1 MRACTHCFVSTTW
14 VANASPSE
22 SSPGICD
29 FGHGYQP
36 ATWPTTAWID
46 SLTQL
51 TQLYEAADA
60 SNLGLTLSAHVQADW
75 RVFSFNDSGVV
86 HSFVA
91 SAIGESHRL
100 LGADALVNLKS
111 VADDDGSSAIT
122 DWAEFSAEIRTRNR
136 YFPQTV
142 PDRRVLERVLL
153 EHVQTVRTDVEL
165 FRARSVNDTESPPS
179 QDQMGAP
186 PSQKAK
192 GGRANP
198 TGIPYLY
205 LAFSKETCVYESRA
219 GNHAQLAIGTFKPN
233 RDLRVLNL
241 ADVDPPDFF
250 SVEDIGAVEEQVRR
264 ISSYRYLVALG
275 EELSRPIRSS
285 DLAIDYIPT
294 QYLCELAKSLEMDGV
309 LYSSAQHNEG
319 RNLVLFNVDAATCL
333 PHIELVQ
340 VTSLE
345 AQWESLNT

>member
-1 MRACTHCFVSTTW
+1 MRACTHCFVSATW
-14 VANASPSE
+14 VANASPAE
-22 SSPGICD
+22 PSPGNCD
-29 FGHGYQP
+29 FGHDYQP
-36 ATWPTTAWID
+36 ETWPTTAWVD
-46 SLTQL
+46 SLVQL
-51 TQLYEAADA
+51 SQLYEPSGTSD
-60 SNLGLTLSAHVQADW
+60 SGLSLGEHVQADW
-75 RVFSFNDSGVV
+75 RVFSFADSAVV
-86 HSFVA
+86 SRFLA
-91 SAIGESHRL
+91 SAIGESHELLSAGTSVRL
-100 LGADALVNLKS
+100 RS

-122 DWAEFSAEIRTRNR
+122 DWAEFSTEIRARNR

-153 EHVQTVRTDVEL
+153 EHVRTVRPDIEL
-165 FRARSVNDTESPPS
+165 FRARPVNGGSPPTHER
-179 QDQMGAP
+179 MGAP
-186 PSQKAK
+186 PSVKAS

-233 RDLRVLNL
+233 RDLRILNL
-241 ADVDPPDFF
+241 ADIDPPDFF

-275 EELSRPIRSS
+275 EELSKPVRSS

-309 LYSSAQHNEG
+309 LYSSAQHNGG
-319 RNLVLFNVDAATCL
+319 RNLVLFDVDAATCE
-333 PHIELVQ
+333 PDVELVQ
-340 VTSLE
+340 ITSIQ
-345 AQWESLNT
+345 AHWESLTL

>member
-1 MRACTHCFVSTTW
+1 MRACTHCFVSPTW
-14 VANASPSE
+14 VANASPAE
-22 SSPGICD
+22 PSPGNCD
-29 FGHGYQP
+29 FGHDYQTL
-36 ATWPTTAWID
+36 TWPTTAWID

-51 TQLYEAADA
+51 AQLYEISDP
-60 SNLGLTLSAHVQADW
+60 SDPGLTLSAHVQADW
-75 RVFSFNDSGVV
+75 QVFSFTDSEVV
-86 HSFVA
+86 HSFLA
-91 SAIGESHRL
+91 SAIGESHEL
-100 LGADALVNLKS
+100 LSADALVNLKS
-111 VADDDGSSAIT
+111 VADDDGSNAIT
-122 DWAEFSAEIRTRNR
+122 DWEEFSAEIRTRNR

-153 EHVQTVRTDVEL
+153 EHVQTVQPDVEL
-165 FRARSVNDTESPPS
+165 FRARSVDTGLPPS
-179 QDQMGAP
+179 QDRMGAP
-186 PSQKAK
+186 PSSKAN

-205 LAFSKETCVYESRA
+205 LAFSKQTCVYESRA

-241 ADVDPPDFF
+241 ADIDPPDFF

-275 EELSRPIRSS
+275 EELSKPIRSS

-319 RNLVLFNVDAATCL
+319 RNLVLFDVDAATCA
-333 PHIELVQ
+333 PQVELVQ
-340 VTSLE
+340 ITSLE
-345 AQWESLNT
+345 AQWESLPV